1 MLIDTDGIN
10 PDLDGLPDM
19 LVVPF
24 VSVDTGRI
32 ESEQTVD
39 YLVSIVVQCVVET
52 VRAIII
58 AYLSI
63 RTCFKKEF
71 DLNSCQNPSRG
82 CRKFLP
88 PEDVH

>member
-10 PDLDGLPDM
+10 PDLDCLPDM
-19 LVVPF
+19 LVFPF

-39 YLVSIVVQCVVET
+39 YLVSIVVQCVFET

-63 RTCFKKEF
+63 
-71 DLNSCQNPSRG
+71 
-82 CRKFLP
+82 
-88 PEDVH
+88 